1 MQSSPDLKEVPMN
14 HQMFSKVSMIAMA
27 AVIVSCLLMSGA
39 PAPAQLQNSS
49 NFSQGLERGCSNKTL
64 SGDYG
69 FIAQGILL
77 GGFTAEFR
85 SSGVAHF
92 DGGGNLI
99 WKEHTVINGSPVN
112 KDWVVAKGTYTVNRN
127 CTGSAAVVTPN
138 SPDPL
143 ILTLVVVDHGDKVQT
158 VLDSNAI
165 TTVFTKV
172 NPDVEH

>member
-1 MQSSPDLKEVPMN
+1 MN
-14 HQMFSKVSMIAMA
+14 NQRLPKISLIAILST
-27 AVIVSCLLMSGA
+27 IVCCLLLSGA
-39 PAPAQLQNSS
+39 PAQAQWENS
-49 NFSQGLERGCSNKTL
+49 QCSNKML

-69 FIAQGILL
+69 FISQGMLL

-92 DGGGNLI
+92 DGGGNLS

-112 KDWVVAKGTYTVNRN
+112 QDWVVAKGTYTVNRN
-127 CTGSAAVVTPN
+127 CTGSAAVVSPN

-143 ILTLVVVDHGDKVQT
+143 ILTLVVVDHGNKVQS

-165 TTVFTKV
+165 TTAFTKV

>member
-1 MQSSPDLKEVPMN
+1 MN
-14 HQMFSKVSMIAMA
+14 HQMFSRVSMIAMP

-39 PAPAQLQNSS
+39 PALAQLQNSS
-49 NFSQGLERGCSNKTL
+49 NFSHGPERCSNKTL

-99 WKEHTVINGSPVN
+99 WKEHTVINGSSVN
-112 KDWVVAKGTYTVNRN
+112 QDWVVAKGTYTVNRN
-127 CTGSAAVVTPN
+127 CTGSAAVVSPN